1 MMTADVPTPT
11 RREHPARG
19 WYADTVQQDA
29 AARAQLRRC
38 HSGVEA
44 ASLRVTM
51 QLARRM
57 GAHRSAEDRTFGIA
71 CELARVLAW
80 VRADEGDRLIRTL
93 GWTKFPGERPEDA
106 DRPRLSEVRF
116 RRLLRVTEPGELA
129 DQLIRLIRL
138 ADGRCPVGPLAEDF
152 EQWCTPSRS
161 EAARQR
167 WAFDYFN
174 AAFAAPSHSA
184 SEDPSE

>member
-1 MMTADVPTPT
+1 MMSITAPVTT
-11 RREHPARG
+11 RREHPARS
-19 WYADTVQQDA
+19 WYADSLAPDA

-38 HSGVEA
+38 HSGTEA

-57 GAHRSAEDRTFGIA
+57 GAHRAPEDRIFGIA

-80 VRADEGDRLIRTL
+80 VRADESDRLIRTL
-93 GWTKFPGERPEDA
+93 GWKSFPGDRPVDA

-116 RRLLRVTEPGELA
+116 RRLLRVTEPRELA

-138 ADGRCPVGPLAEDF
+138 ADERCPVGPLAEDF

-161 EAARQR
+161 DAARQR

-174 AAFAAPSHSA
+174 ASFAAPTPA
-184 SEDPSE
+184 VSEDPST